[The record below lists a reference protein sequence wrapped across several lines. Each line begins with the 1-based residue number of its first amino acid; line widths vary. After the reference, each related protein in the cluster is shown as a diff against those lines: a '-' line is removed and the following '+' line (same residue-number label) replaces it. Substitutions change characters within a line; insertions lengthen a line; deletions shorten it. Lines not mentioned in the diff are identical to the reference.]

1 MSLTPPPLPPDL
13 VTLTTM
19 GLGVWLGA
27 AGAQAAAP
35 YFVVLGV
42 ALVVS
47 AIAAGR
53 QNTDGEKK
61 STLRI
66 IATHTATA
74 LLLSLPVAVF
84 LGRVDG
90 SLLDWRWLVTP
101 VTATLAYFGPAVF
114 PWIIETAKNLV
125 RARLPQKPHDAQE
138 TKQ

>member
-1 MSLTPPPLPPDL
+1 MLTPPPLPVDL

-19 GLGVWLGA
+19 GAGAWLGA

-35 YFVVLGV
+35 HLVVLGV
-42 ALVVS
+42 ALVAS
-47 AIAAGR
+47 AIAAGM
-53 QNTDGEKK
+53 QDTQGAKK

-74 LLLSLPVAVF
+74 LLMSLPLAVW

-90 SLLDWRWLVTP
+90 TLLDWRWLLPP
-101 VTATLAYFGPAVF
+101 VTGLIAFVGPL
-114 PWIIETAKNLV
+114 WIVEMVKSLV
-125 RARLPQKPHDAQE
+125 RARLPQKPQDAQE